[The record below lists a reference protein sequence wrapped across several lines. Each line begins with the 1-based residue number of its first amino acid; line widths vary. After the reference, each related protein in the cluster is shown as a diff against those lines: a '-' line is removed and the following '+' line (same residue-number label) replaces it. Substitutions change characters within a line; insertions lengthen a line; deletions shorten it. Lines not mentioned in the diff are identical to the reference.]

1 MAASHILMMNSIT
14 RNDFDKK
21 QRSETI
27 FLSIK
32 LYMRLT
38 YARRH
43 FENGFFIDK
52 KMCFRS
58 LLFVKIATMFIN
70 ELYARNDIFKQKKQ
84 PSRGVLKQ
92 SNFTET
98 TLQHGVLL

>member
-1 MAASHILMMNSIT
+1 MAASHILIMNSIT

-32 LYMRLT
+32 LHMRLT

-43 FENGFFIDK
+43 FETGFFIDK
-52 KMCFRS
+52 KCVFDLCFLSKLQLCSSINYMPEIIFSNKRS
-58 LLFVKIATMFIN
+58 SHP
-70 ELYARNDIFKQKKQ
+70 E
-84 PSRGVLKQ
+84 
-92 SNFTET
+92 
-98 TLQHGVLL
+98 VLLSKATLLKPHFSMVVLL